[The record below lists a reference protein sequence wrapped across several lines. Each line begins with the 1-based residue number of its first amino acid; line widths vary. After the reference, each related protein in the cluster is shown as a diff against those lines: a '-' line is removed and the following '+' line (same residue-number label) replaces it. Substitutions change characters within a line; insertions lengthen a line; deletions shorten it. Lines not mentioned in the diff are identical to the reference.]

1 MSKPKLINQLK
12 AKNPNLNNSEIEQIL
27 DIFLDSI
34 KNALQHRKNVDLR
47 NFGRF
52 YCKKLKE
59 NFRARNPKTNELIYK
74 PERVTLRFKASNNFK
89 KLLNE

>member
-12 AKNPNLNNSEIEQIL
+12 EKNPSLNNSEIEQIL
-27 DIFLDSI
+27 DIFLESI
-34 KNALQHRKNVDLR
+34 KNALQEQRNVDIR

-59 NFRARNPKTNELIYK
+59 NFKARNPKTNELIYK
-74 PERVTLRFKASNNFK
+74 PERVTLRFKASNNLK
-89 KLLNE
+89 KLINE

>member
-12 AKNPNLNNSEIEQIL
+12 VKNPNLNNSEIEQIL

-34 KNALQHRKNVDLR
+34 KNALQQRKNVDLR

-74 PERVTLRFKASNNFK
+74 PERVKLRFNASKYLK
-89 KLLNE
+89 KIINV